1 MRKTEVGNKT
11 TAVSEFV
18 LKDNSL
24 RNLRSIMATEFQ
36 IIYSLEIF
44 NYPTPV
50 FLPEESQGRGSM
62 VGCRLW
68 GHTESDTTEVTWQQQ
83 QQTAY

>member
-18 LKDNSL
+18 LKDNRL

-36 IIYSLEIF
+36 IIYSLEVF
-44 NYPTPV
+44 NYIYLKLTEILFAKNHSSLV
-50 FLPEESQGRGSM
+50 FPCQ
-62 VGCRLW
+62 
-68 GHTESDTTEVTWQQQ
+68 
-83 QQTAY
+83 

>member
-11 TAVSEFV
+11 TEVSEFV

-36 IIYSLEIF
+36 IIYSLE
-44 NYPTPV
+44 
-50 FLPEESQGRGSM
+50 
-62 VGCRLW
+62 C
-68 GHTESDTTEVTWQQQ
+68 
-83 QQTAY
+83 